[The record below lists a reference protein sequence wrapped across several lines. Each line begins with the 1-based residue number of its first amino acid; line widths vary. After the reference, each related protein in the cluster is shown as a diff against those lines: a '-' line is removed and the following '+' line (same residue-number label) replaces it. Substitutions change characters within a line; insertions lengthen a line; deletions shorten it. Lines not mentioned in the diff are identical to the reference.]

1 MSPRIPSDSSRDNYL
16 LDEFSLA
23 DLRRWKSISQSYDEY
38 HIRLFFHLEGLRAH
52 HRPDLLE
59 ALRGSSAVSKHGAS
73 WFRIVAFRYSNEFLS
88 AKGSL
93 FRGGRFNLGRD
104 IDFGGFSPFPALY
117 IAENYTTAYAEYFGA
132 SQHAPATGFSG
143 EELALQ
149 NPSSFTAVKL
159 SFDLS
164 NAFDLSKTK
173 NLESFSKIITKF
185 SVPQELKT
193 IGKSVG
199 IGKPWLV
206 TNVAEIRKSLLA
218 SNWRYYPSQYG
229 VPANPQI
236 FGRLLRDAGFEGIVY
251 PSTVGPG
258 KCIAIFPENIAHSSS
273 SVDLM
278 DVPPS
283 SVKHRKLNQSNWQVL
298 SGY

>member
-1 MSPRIPSDSSRDNYL
+1 MSPRNPNDSSKDSFL

-38 HIRLFFHLEGLRAH
+38 HVRLFYHLEGLRAH

-59 ALRGSSAVSKHGAS
+59 ALRDSSTVSKYGAS

-132 SQHAPATGFSG
+132 SQHAPVVGFSG
-143 EELALQ
+143 AEFALQ
-149 NPSSFTAVKL
+149 NPSSFAAVKL

-164 NAFDLSKTK
+164 NVFDLSKTR
-173 NLESFSKIITKF
+173 NLESFLKIITKF
-185 SVPQELKT
+185 KIPQELKS
-193 IGKSVG
+193 IGQSVG
-199 IGKPWLV
+199 IG
-206 TNVAEIRKSLLA
+206 
-218 SNWRYYPSQYG
+218 
-229 VPANPQI
+229 
-236 FGRLLRDAGFEGIVY
+236 
-251 PSTVGPG
+251 
-258 KCIAIFPENIAHSSS
+258 
-273 SVDLM
+273 
-278 DVPPS
+278 
-283 SVKHRKLNQSNWQVL
+283 
-298 SGY
+298 